1 MEYKDIICYSKTMED
16 LRSKKTG
23 DRYAKLRAQK
33 TFNHEC
39 RLCPIKSIKDFK
51 YWKIIDNEYPWDLV
65 SKINH
70 ILVTK
75 RHTTYQKLNNA
86 EKKEFDS
93 IKANYINE
101 NYQMMVEAT
110 DRAKSIPNHFHMQ
123 LILLKNLSSLKN
135 K

>member
-1 MEYKDIICYSKTMED
+1 LGLS
-16 LRSKKTG
+16 
-23 DRYAKLRAQK
+23 
-33 TFNHEC
+33 F
-39 RLCPIKSIKDFK
+39 
-51 YWKIIDNEYPWDLV
+51 
-65 SKINH
+65 KINH

-123 LILLKNLSSLKN
+123 LILLKNLAR
-135 K
+135 